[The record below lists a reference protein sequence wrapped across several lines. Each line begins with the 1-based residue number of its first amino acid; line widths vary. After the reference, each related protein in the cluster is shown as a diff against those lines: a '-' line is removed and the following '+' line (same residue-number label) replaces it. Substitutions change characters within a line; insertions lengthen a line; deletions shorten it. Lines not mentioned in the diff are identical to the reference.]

1 MRTERSDNKKME
13 EEGSSSGCSSG
24 GNNTSGSGSG
34 KGYISYYTGKKYE
47 DLLISFSFPREFYI

>member
-13 EEGSSSGCSSG
+13 EEGSSSGSSSG
-24 GNNTSGSGSG
+24 GSGKGTG

>member
-1 MRTERSDNKKME
+1 ME
-13 EEGSSSGCSSG
+13 EEVR
-24 GNNTSGSGSG
+24 SGSGSGYSSGESTG

>member
-13 EEGSSSGCSSG
+13 EEGSSSGGS
-24 GNNTSGSGSG
+24 NTSGSGRG